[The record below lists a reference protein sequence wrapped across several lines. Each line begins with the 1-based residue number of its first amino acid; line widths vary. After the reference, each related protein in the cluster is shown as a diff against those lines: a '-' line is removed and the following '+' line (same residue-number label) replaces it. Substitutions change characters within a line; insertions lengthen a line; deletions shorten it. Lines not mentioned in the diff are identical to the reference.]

1 MDTPFKH
8 RSIIIF
14 QVDQAELLHCCD
26 YETLE
31 LKHGALSGIK
41 VKHCTV
47 GDDVQ
52 PGQMV
57 ISGQKPS

>member
-41 VKHCTV
+41 VKHWAFVTFN
-47 GDDVQ
+47 
-52 PGQMV
+52 
-57 ISGQKPS
+57 